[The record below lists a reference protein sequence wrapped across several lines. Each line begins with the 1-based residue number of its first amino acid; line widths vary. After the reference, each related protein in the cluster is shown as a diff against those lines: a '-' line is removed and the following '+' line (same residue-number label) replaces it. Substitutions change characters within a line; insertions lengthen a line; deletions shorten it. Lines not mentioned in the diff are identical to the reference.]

1 MLTDMPNIIVTG
13 GCGFI
18 GSHFV
23 ANLLEQGF
31 FVTVIDDNRTGT
43 VFFKHENVEYHK
55 AEVSAFNPHQA
66 NIEPPACIFHLANS
80 PRVRRALEFPSET
93 ITNNIATTTTVA
105 DWARIFNCKLF
116 FATSSSTQYNEAQ
129 ENPYTFS
136 KIMCEQLLYLY
147 RRLYALD
154 YVLMYFYNVYG
165 PGEADY
171 GEYSTVVRKFKQD
184 YLKGE
189 PLTIYGTGKKE
200 RDFTHVHDVVQGMLQ
215 LMADPEIPGVA
226 HFGKADPKTISSIA
240 EAFDHP
246 VVHTFDRKGEAKRTC
261 CMTPYIECH
270 NDVHNY
276 IKQWVKENKRNDSKS
291 SRRQHDKND

>member
-18 GSHFV
+18 GSHLV

-31 FVTVIDDNRTGT
+31 FVTVIDDNRSGDIY
-43 VFFKHENVEYHK
+43 FKHDNVEYHK
-55 AEVSAFNPHQA
+55 QEVSTFNPHHA
-66 NIEPPACIFHLANS
+66 TIEPPSCIFHLANS
-80 PRVRRALEFPSET
+80 PRVRRSLEYPSET
-93 ITNNIATTTTVA
+93 ITNNIATTTVVA

-116 FATSSSTQYNEAQ
+116 FATSSSTQYVEAQ

-147 RRLYALD
+147 RRLYSLD

-184 YLKGE
+184 YLKGDA
-189 PLTIYGTGKKE
+189 LTIYGTGKKE

-215 LMADPEIPGVA
+215 LMADPDVPGVA
-226 HFGKADPKTISSIA
+226 HFGRGDPKTISSIA
-240 EAFDHP
+240 ASFSHP
-246 VVHTFDRKGEAKRTC
+246 VVHTFDRKGEAKRTY
-261 CMTPYIECH
+261 CMQPYIECP
-270 NDVHNY
+270 NDVHDY
-276 IKQWVKENKRNDSKS
+276 IKQWVKENKSGTKS